1 MSIYKRVSGIRPSP
15 LQNLHLQP
23 SDAPPSATKA
33 QLNLF
38 DRVLG
43 RRKAQLQDLPL
54 ASLSTVYSLLSE
66 PENPTAE
73 EIRVLLK
80 ELPNKEPTTEDQYV
94 SIILF
99 LLIGNFHKSIDTRE
113 KKDNRQHSLKKV
125 HHVLSC
131 CDIAYT
137 DHIEVTEKQTLQK
150 QKEAEEKKQRELE
163 EERKNAAEELK
174 RNRDKL
180 RDLYHQKV
188 GNSAKVPKQPAQ
200 QKGTDLVTKA
210 AKEEEMGAILSG
222 HQKQAS
228 AGQLN
233 GHQQSSAGQEHD
245 AIEILDSDDEVEA
258 PSAAQK
264 QPAVAPAVEPAKA
277 AAKPPET
284 SQSKPPVSATS
295 SSYIKPRDVMSE
307 EEYKEYLASATS
319 KTKSTRSVSSIQ
331 NAEFLPV
338 PGSLAIASTR
348 HTISFQPDV
357 KAGTMIYSSS
367 LVEERMNRNLV
378 LYQGQSHSNPNYN
391 SFIDG
396 RTLNDVYN
404 RYSAWDPYWEVH
416 ADLSLHII
424 NGFSVGYKTS
434 VIDITNKYSE
444 CPPLSAVEIQFQIG
458 DLARSLKKGSFNKG
472 HGELRLMLR
481 ALPLVVPEKYKKLRS
496 DTHLW
501 PKGTFVQINSSPI
514 ALSQRKQQS
523 HDHTLW
529 KGMCYMYDLTNDAL
543 RVVNPSAK
551 QKLEICTKDADAYNF
566 QLAICS
572 YLPPEVLVERCIG
585 DGPNSLPKLSY
596 EEGCALMKQNLGEKD
611 AVVIDDSDGENDTA
625 IDPTSIYLTCSLLCG
640 VSMSAIKVPVRG
652 KRCKHMQCFD
662 LANYLHSN
670 SMVSGGRWRC
680 LVCEDFVPV
689 KDLMIDDFIA
699 KIIEKHGKEV
709 NSSRDKVEI
718 YRDGTWKFLSENRLK
733 YSTKRSST
741 SDLPDS
747 KRSKSESNISAQA
760 EVIDID
766 D

>member
-66 PENPTAE
+66 SENPTAE
-73 EIRVLLK
+73 EIRILLK
-80 ELPNKEPTTEDQYV
+80 GLPNKEPTTEDQYV
-94 SIILF
+94 SIILY

-113 KKDNRQHSLKKV
+113 KKDTRQHSLKKV

-150 QKEAEEKKQRELE
+150 QKDAEEKKQRELE
-163 EERKNAAEELK
+163 EERKKAAEELK

-188 GNSAKVPKQPAQ
+188 GNSAKVPKKPPQK
-200 QKGTDLVTKA
+200 KGTDTVTKA

-222 HQKQAS
+222 HQHQH
-228 AGQLN
+228 Q
-233 GHQQSSAGQEHD
+233 HQQSTAGQEHD
-245 AIEILDSDDEVEA
+245 AIEILDSDDEAEAEA
-258 PSAAQK
+258 PSGAQK
-264 QPAVAPAVEPAKA
+264 QPAVTPAVEPAKA
-277 AAKPPET
+277 ATKPPGT
-284 SQSKPPVSATS
+284 SQSNQHTDVAATS

-319 KTKSTRSVSSIQ
+319 KTKSTRSVSSIK
-331 NAEFLPV
+331 NAEFLPL
-338 PGSLAIASTR
+338 PGSLAIPTTR
-348 HTISFQPDV
+348 RTISFQPDV
-357 KAGTMIYSSS
+357 KAGTIIYSSS
-367 LVEERMNRNLV
+367 LVEERVYRNLV
-378 LYQGQSHSNPNYN
+378 FNRGQCHNNPNYN

-396 RTLNDVYN
+396 HTLNNVFD
-404 RYSAWDPYWEVH
+404 RYSTWDPYWEVQN
-416 ADLSLHII
+416 DLSLYKI

-434 VIDITNKYSE
+434 AIELPNKYSE
-444 CPPLSAVEIQFQIG
+444 CPPLSALEIHFQIG
-458 DLARSLKKGSFNKG
+458 DLARLLKRGPFNKD

-501 PKGTFVQINSSPI
+501 PKGTFVQFNNVPI
-514 ALSQRKQQS
+514 SISQRKQQS
-523 HDHTLW
+523 HDHKLW
-529 KGMCYMYDLTNDAL
+529 KGMCYMHDLTNDAL

-551 QKLEICTKDADAYNF
+551 QKVEICTKDADAYNF
-566 QLAICS
+566 QLAIYS
-572 YLPPEVLVERCIG
+572 YVPPEVLVERCIG
-585 DGPNSLPKLSY
+585 DGPNSLTKLSF

-625 IDPTSIYLTCSLLCG
+625 IDPSSIYLTCSLLCG

-670 SMVSGGRWRC
+670 STVSGGRWRC

-689 KDLMIDDFIA
+689 QDLMIDGFIA
-699 KIIEKHGKEV
+699 KILEDHGSDV

-741 SDLPDS
+741 GDLPDS
-747 KRSKSESNISAQA
+747 KRSKTESNVQAQA
-760 EVIDID
+760 EVIDILD

>member
-94 SIILF
+94 SIILY

-113 KKDNRQHSLKKV
+113 KKEIRQHSLKKV

-137 DHIEVTEKQTLQK
+137 DHIEITEKQTLQK
-150 QKEAEEKKQRELE
+150 QKDAEEKIQRELE
-163 EERKNAAEELK
+163 EERKTAAEELK

-188 GNSAKVPKQPAQ
+188 GNSAKVPKKPAQ
-200 QKGTDLVTKA
+200 QKGTGIVTKA
-210 AKEEEMGAILSG
+210 AKEEEMGAILS
-222 HQKQAS
+222 
-228 AGQLN
+228 

-245 AIEILDSDDEVEA
+245 AIEILDSDDEAEA
-258 PSAAQK
+258 PSGAHK

-277 AAKPPET
+277 AAKPPNT
-284 SQSKPPVSATS
+284 SQSKQSKDVAATS
-295 SSYIKPRDVMSE
+295 SSYIKPSDIMSE
-307 EEYKEYLASATS
+307 EKYKEYLASAIS
-319 KTKSTRSVSSIQ
+319 KTKSTRSVSSIKH
-331 NAEFLPV
+331 AEFLPL
-338 PGSLAIASTR
+338 PGSLALPSTKR
-348 HTISFQPDV
+348 NINFQPDV
-357 KAGTMIYSSS
+357 KAGTIIYSSS
-367 LVEERMNRNLV
+367 LVEERMHRNLV
-378 LYQGQSHSNPNYN
+378 FYQGQSHKNPNYN

-404 RYSAWDPYWEVH
+404 RYSAWDPYWEVQ
-416 ADLSLHII
+416 ADLSLYNI

-434 VIDITNKYSE
+434 AIDIPNKYSE
-444 CPPLSAVEIQFQIG
+444 CPPLSALEIQFQIG
-458 DLARSLKKGSFNKG
+458 DLARLLKSGPFNKD

-501 PKGTFVQINSSPI
+501 PKGTFLQINNSPI

-523 HDHTLW
+523 HDHKLW
-529 KGMCYMYDLTNDAL
+529 KGMCYMHDLTNDAL
-543 RVVNPSAK
+543 RVVHPSAT
-551 QKLEICTKDADAYNF
+551 QKIEICTKDADAYNF

-572 YLPPEVLVERCIG
+572 YIPPEVLVERCIG
-585 DGPNSLPKLSY
+585 DGPYSLTKLSF

-689 KDLMIDDFIA
+689 QDLMIDGFIA
-699 KIIEKHGKEV
+699 KILEDHGNDV

-741 SDLPDS
+741 NDLPDS
-747 KRSKSESNISAQA
+747 KRSKTESNGPAQA

-766 D
+766 A